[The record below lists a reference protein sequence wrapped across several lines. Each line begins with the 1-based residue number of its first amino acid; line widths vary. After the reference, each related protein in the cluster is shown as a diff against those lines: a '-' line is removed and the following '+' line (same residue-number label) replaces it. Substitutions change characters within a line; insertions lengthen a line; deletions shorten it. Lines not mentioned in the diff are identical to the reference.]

1 MPDVI
6 EKSTEATKR
15 FAGTAADATRRTAD
29 TAAETAQRATD
40 QGREAT
46 MSGLRA
52 IADAQG
58 PLTEAGF
65 EQSRRAL
72 EITSRVADVYRQAAE
87 RAATDV
93 HALFNSWMSLG
104 RGVQR
109 WQQAYADAI
118 SAIVREP
125 GGPSGTICSRPTH
138 RCTSLKCSGISM
150 LIS

>member
-1 MPDVI
+1 
-6 EKSTEATKR
+6 
-15 FAGTAADATRRTAD
+15 
-29 TAAETAQRATD
+29 
-40 QGREAT
+40 

-118 SAIVREP
+118 RQSFASLADKRHNML
-125 GGPSGTICSRPTH
+125 RPTH